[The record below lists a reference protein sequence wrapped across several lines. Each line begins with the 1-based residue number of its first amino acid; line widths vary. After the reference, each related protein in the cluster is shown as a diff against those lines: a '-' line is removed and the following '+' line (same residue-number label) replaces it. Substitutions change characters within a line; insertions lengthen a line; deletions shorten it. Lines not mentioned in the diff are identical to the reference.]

1 MSYTSFGLLEI
12 GHWCNVDGAYWD
24 FARRLQDSIYTWL
37 PFVRVQEYL
46 LSAYTRA
53 GSKKTKSSDSDLQ
66 ATLETHIGNE
76 VMGKGK
82 LVAVNNIIFDHPP
95 CPEAYALVK
104 NEDNPPAERS
114 GLNPISNKV
123 YTNTLKLYP
132 NPGSTELNISLDS
145 EQKLKGELS
154 LRDLHGRLLMSK
166 RDFVSGNKYT
176 LSIQHLPS
184 GLYLVELKTDSGLY
198 IHKFLKE

>member
-1 MSYTSFGLLEI
+1 MQYISSGLK
-12 GHWCNVDGAYWD
+12 DYA
-24 FARRLQDSIYTWL
+24 WL
-37 PFVRVQEYL
+37 PLVRVQEYL
-46 LSAYTRA
+46 HSGYTRA
-53 GSKKTKSSDSDLQ
+53 GSLKTKSSDTDLQ
-66 ATLETHIGNE
+66 EILETHIGNDVKE
-76 VMGKGK
+76 KGK
-82 LVAVNNIIFDHPP
+82 LIAVNNIIFSHPP

-104 NEDNPPAERS
+104 NEDDPPAERN
-114 GLNPISNKV
+114 GLKPISNKV

-184 GLYLVELKTDSGLY
+184 GLYLVELKTDSGLF
-198 IHKFLKE
+198 IHKFIKE